1 MKVSKGTIIRTII
14 LALTIINS
22 LLSIFGKSPL
32 PIDNATVEQF
42 VSLIFTIIASVV
54 SWYKNNSFTK
64 AAIEADI
71 VMHRLKAEKDLTEE
85 VAKREL

>member
-42 VSLIFTIIASVV
+42 VSLVFTIAAAVV
-54 SWYKNNSFTK
+54 SWWKNNSFTQ

-71 VMHRLKAEKDLTEE
+71 LKDRLKAEKDLTEE

>member
-1 MKVSKGTIIRTII
+1 MKASKGTIIRTII

-42 VSLIFTIIASVV
+42 VSLVFTIAAAVV
-54 SWYKNNSFTK
+54 SWWKNNSFTE
-64 AAIEADI
+64 AAQEADDYFDL
-71 VMHRLKAEKDLTEE
+71 LKEDYEE
-85 VAKREL
+85 V

>member
-42 VSLIFTIIASVV
+42 VSLVFTIAAAVV
-54 SWYKNNSFTK
+54 SWWKNNSFTQ

-71 VMHRLKAEKDLTEE
+71 LKDRLKAEKDLSEE

>member
-1 MKVSKGTIIRTII
+1 MKPTAGTIARTII

-32 PIDNATVEQF
+32 PISDATVEQL
-42 VSLIFTIIASVV
+42 VSLIFTIAAALV
-54 SWYKNNSFTK
+54 SWWRNNSFTQ

-71 VMHRLKAEKDLTEE
+71 LKDRLKAEKDNTQGVE
-85 VAKREL
+85 KREL